1 MKGVEIKNF
10 EIEDNF
16 NKSINKYK
24 MKYIVY
30 LTINIKNYKKY
41 IGVHKTKDPD
51 IFDGYIGCGVYR
63 TIPSTYKKSKT
74 AFQYAVNKYGVDSF
88 KRITLAI
95 FDDEESAYNLE
106 SLLVTE
112 EFIRRDDVYNTTCGG
127 HHTDRS
133 IKCYQ
138 YDLKG
143 NYMRNYK
150 SYQEAAKVNN
160 CSDTAIRN
168 AILYKRSTC
177 NSLWTNNYIE
187 TLNLEEYTIYN
198 ISRPIY
204 EYNSTGEYI
213 QEFESVNEIIDK
225 YGISRSVINRGIQGQ
240 YLVLNKYYS
249 LEKIDRLHIKKQQS
263 LRNKPIFLYS
273 LSGEF
278 YKEFKSPTEC
288 AKFFNDKSSSS
299 INSAIRLNRVYKG
312 YQVSLDKVPYMKNK
326 VICTQKKPVIQY
338 DLNNNFIKEYP
349 SKTEAIKE
357 HGTGVAAV
365 LKGQQANCHHFIFK
379 YKES

>member
-112 EFIRRDDVYNTTCGG
+112 EFIKRDDVYNTTCGG
-127 HHTDRS
+127 HHTERF
-133 IKCYQ
+133 I
-138 YDLKG
+138 G
-143 NYMRNYK
+143 
-150 SYQEAAKVNN
+150 
-160 CSDTAIRN
+160 
-168 AILYKRSTC
+168 
-177 NSLWTNNYIE
+177 
-187 TLNLEEYTIYN
+187 
-198 ISRPIY
+198 PIY

-240 YLVLNKYYS
+240 YSVLNKYYS
-249 LEKIDRLHIKKQQS
+249 LEKVDRLHIKKQQS

-278 YKEFKSPTEC
+278 YKEFKSPIEC

-365 LKGQQANCHHFIFK
+365 LKGQQAHCHHFIFK